1 MTLASMAKAGA
12 QTGPPELDA
21 SIEYQFGEFL
31 AFRASITAEQGIL
44 RAAVFY
50 RPVGSPDTYV
60 LVSGSPVDP
69 PSVVLVRDL
78 RDQPLP
84 PFRSIEYWWQVDLV
98 DGGEFSTSPQAFI
111 YGDDRF
117 EWETISAQ
125 GIRLH
130 WYAGDLAR
138 ARAALDLAAQALVD
152 VRRDLSLPDPGEI
165 EIYLYSSPDDLQS
178 SLQRIPGD
186 TIHGQALIQEG
197 IVLLAAP
204 LDAEGMDELERGIP
218 HELTHLLLSKRLG
231 PAYPALPTWLNEGLA
246 ILQEAS
252 PHAQYRIALEEATRA
267 GELLPLTTLCASFP
281 TTGHGAV
288 LAYAESASVAQYVR
302 DVYGVGAISALL
314 DAYQEGATCR
324 GGVERVLRRSLE
336 DLDYEWRASI
346 SRGPLWLARLPAWIL
361 PGVYSLLALA
371 IIAAIAYLIR
381 GRRSRNKKGA

>member
-1 MTLASMAKAGA
+1 MTFASMTKAAA
-12 QTGPPELDA
+12 QTGTAELDD
-21 SIEYQFGEFL
+21 SIEYQFGQSL
-31 AFRASITAEQGIL
+31 VFRASISAEQGIR

-50 RPVGSPDTYV
+50 RPVGAQDTYV
-60 LVSGSPVDP
+60 LVSDSPPDP
-69 PSVVLVRDL
+69 SSINLIHDL

-84 PFRSIEYWWQVDLV
+84 PFRSIEYWWQVDLA
-98 DGGEFSTSPQAFI
+98 DGGEFSTSPHTFVYA
-111 YGDDRF
+111 DDRF
-117 EWETISAQ
+117 LWDTISGG

-152 VRRDLSLPDPGEI
+152 TRRDLSLPDPGGV
-165 EIYLYSSPDDLQS
+165 EIYLYASPEDLQS

-204 LDAEGMDELERGIP
+204 PDAEGMDELERGIP

-231 PAYPALPTWLNEGLA
+231 STYPALPTWLDEGLA
-246 ILQEAS
+246 ILQETS
-252 PHAQYRIALEEATRA
+252 PHAQYRIALEDAARS
-267 GELLPLTTLCASFP
+267 GDLFPLTTLCASFP
-281 TTGHGAV
+281 TTGQGAI
-288 LAYAESASVAQYVR
+288 LAYAQSASVAQYVK

-336 DLDYEWRASI
+336 DLDYEWRSSLSHRAW
-346 SRGPLWLARLPAWIL
+346 WLAGLPAWLL
-361 PGVYSLLALA
+361 PGICSLLALT
-371 IIAAIAYLIR
+371 IIAFIACRIR
-381 GRRSRNKKGA
+381 RRRSRSKVGA